1 MIDWL
6 IPTRSCRTSYMSAS
20 IALNTNQT
28 KQTQYYQLVLRFSQ
42 EAQHDLRLIAGDRLL
57 VGFDESTKQICF
69 KRTTQGGYKL
79 SGKTKGGNVLTL
91 SVSVKNRTVIPPTS
105 YEKKSVVVESTH
117 VSINAPEFFNQKDK
131 S

>member
-1 MIDWL
+1 MIDWI
-6 IPTRSCRTSYMSAS
+6 IPTRLGKTSYMSAS
-20 IALNTNQT
+20 IALNTYQ
-28 KQTQYYQLVLRFSQ
+28 KKETQSHQLVLRFSQ

-69 KRTTQGGYKL
+69 KRTTQGGHKL

-91 SVSVKNRTVIPPTS
+91 AVTLKNRTVIPPTS

>member
-69 KRTTQGGYKL
+69 KRTTQGGHKL

-91 SVSVKNRTVIPPTS
+91 SVSVKNRTVIPPTA
-105 YEKKSVVVESTH
+105 YEKKSVVIESTH